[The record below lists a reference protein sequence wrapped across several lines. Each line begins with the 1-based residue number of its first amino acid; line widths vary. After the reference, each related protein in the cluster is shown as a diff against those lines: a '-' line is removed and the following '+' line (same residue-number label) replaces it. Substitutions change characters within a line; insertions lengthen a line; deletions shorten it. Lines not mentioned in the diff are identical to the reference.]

1 MGGLQE
7 GLGAAALQAQ
17 SLQGLPLAVEG
28 LVDWDDVVRLSRG
41 CFDGRA
47 AQSAEPLLL
56 QQQLPH
62 VAPVPARLQERG
74 EDLAGGRGQALTP
87 VAEVQLGHPPL
98 EHLRVFGILV
108 HDAVAALGPQAQVPP
123 LHQAAHRDLRL
134 VPLPQQLCPDHA
146 HVLAP
151 EVPGLDLSAPLLP
164 LPEEGH
170 GGLAPIA
177 AIAGLVPRLAVAEGH
192 GAGVAVEEGVIAV
205 DAAALPQL
213 GHPVVAVRLQA
224 AHQLLGAA
232 PEVDVVV
239 GAVAHEL
246 LVLVEAPGGRPAT
259 RELVVEL
266 TGPRRLPIRSTQQQ
280 LLPAGQAQEL

>member
-1 MGGLQE
+1 MAPGTKPAGP
-7 GLGAAALQAQ
+7 A
-17 SLQGLPLAVEG
+17 S
-28 LVDWDDVVRLSRG
+28 DRRRRLSRG

-62 VAPVPARLQERG
+62 VAPVPRLQERG
-74 EDLAGGRGQALTP
+74 EDLAGGRGQALAP

-108 HDAVAALGPQAQVPP
+108 DDAVAALGPQAQVPP

-151 EVPGLDLSAPLLP
+151 QLPGLDLSAPLLP
-164 LPEEGH
+164 LPEEGQ
-170 GGLAPIA
+170 
-177 AIAGLVPRLAVAEGH
+177 RLAVAEGH

-205 DAAALPQL
+205 DAA
-213 GHPVVAVRLQA
+213 GH
-224 AHQLLGAA
+224 
-232 PEVDVVV
+232 
-239 GAVAHEL
+239 
-246 LVLVEAPGGRPAT
+246 
-259 RELVVEL
+259 
-266 TGPRRLPIRSTQQQ
+266 GP
-280 LLPAGQAQEL
+280 LLPDGRQSSICPRQLTMYSGALRQAQNSRISAPVTPLRSQFLGQIASKSE